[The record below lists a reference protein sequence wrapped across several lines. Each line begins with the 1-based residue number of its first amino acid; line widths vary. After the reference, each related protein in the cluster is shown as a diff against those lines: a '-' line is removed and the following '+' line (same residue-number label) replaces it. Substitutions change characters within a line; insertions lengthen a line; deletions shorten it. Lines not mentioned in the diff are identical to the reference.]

1 MSSSTLNSNSE
12 VYKKISSPPTTIATL
27 SANAESYYHIK
38 SIMKLIPL
46 SANAETHYNIRI
58 TIPSGKVS
66 MNAEAFV
73 QLKPKTTTSISIN
86 VESYIKI
93 DSLRS
98 TFNAGSR

>member
-12 VYKKISSPPTTIATL
+12 VYKKTSSLSTITTSL
-27 SANAESYYHIK
+27 SAHAESYYHIK

-46 SANAETHYNIRI
+46 SANAENHYNIRI

-66 MNAEAFV
+66 INAEAFV
-73 QLKPKTTTSISIN
+73 QLKPRSTTSISIN

-93 DSLRS
+93 GSLRS